1 MTSGD
6 AGEPTGEEPAFGS
19 TEGSVSGAADGPATD
34 PPAAEDGDSTP
45 HRPSTPH
52 KPSTPST
59 PTGAPAPAADQ
70 DRPPTARRKPG
81 VAYRPV

>member
-6 AGEPTGEEPAFGS
+6 AEEATGEEPASGS
-19 TEGSVSGAADGPATD
+19 TDGSASGAADGPATD
-34 PPAAEDGDSTP
+34 HPAAEDGDSTP
-45 HRPSTPH
+45 RS
-52 KPSTPST
+52 PSTPST
-59 PTGAPAPAADQ
+59 PTGAPPPAADQ